1 MTQQSAI
8 FSMSTD
14 LVPRAERFVVELP
27 VRYRAL
33 GEPQWSYG
41 LTRNISTTGLL
52 FNVLKPLDVDT
63 PVEIEVA
70 VPRPFVGHDHARLT
84 CTGHIVR
91 GIRELDDSS
100 SLAATI
106 ASYRLLPTD
115 DPLRVAHESYE
126 S

>member
-1 MTQQSAI
+1 
-8 FSMSTD
+8 MSSE
-14 LVPRAERFVVELP
+14 LIPRAERFVVELP
-27 VRYRAL
+27 VRYRPV
-33 GEPQWSYG
+33 GETTWTYG

-52 FNVLKPLDVDT
+52 FTTLEPLDVDT
-63 PVEIEVA
+63 AIELEVA

-91 GIRELDDSS
+91 GMKEADDSA

-106 ASYRLLPTD
+106 ASYRLMPTD
-115 DPLRVAHESYE
+115 DPLLVAHESYE

>member
-1 MTQQSAI
+1 
-8 FSMSTD
+8 MSTD
-14 LVPRAERFVVELP
+14 LVARAERFVVELP

-33 GEPQWSYG
+33 GRPEWSYG

-70 VPRPFVGHDHARLT
+70 VPRPFVGHDHVRLT

-115 DPLRVAHESYE
+115 DPLLVAQESYE

>member
-1 MTQQSAI
+1 
-8 FSMSTD
+8 MSTD
-14 LVPRAERFVVELP
+14 LVPRAERFVVELT

-33 GEPQWSYG
+33 GQPEWSYG

-115 DPLRVAHESYE
+115 DPLLVAQESYE